1 MLLFCFIHATPECL
15 SACSSPILSFFS
27 FSSFPLVEDESPHIA
42 PAGLKLIMIEGG
54 EITPLKVM
62 VSKAS

>member
-1 MLLFCFIHATPECL
+1 MPHLSVFLLALLP
-15 SACSSPILSFFS
+15 SSPFS
-27 FSSFPLVEDESPHIA
+27 LFSSFPLVEDESPHIA